1 MIGLLMGTCIAF
13 FVVLEDLGA
22 NLFLVLTGYPSTL
35 GQRAL
40 LLLTITSV
48 VVLPLCLEKEVSDSA
63 WQSLISVI
71 FYMLLMIVLLVYC
84 LNSVLSGELVL
95 DNVSLWQWSGIATCL
110 PIFATSFCCHPLVL
124 PMYFNLRGQSVERM
138 NIACKQATITTFTFY
153 TLIGLCGYLPL
164 TEAVPGDILA
174 ALPPSFVTHGIRAI
188 FLISLTSSF
197 PLIILPCRQAIN
209 TLLFEQQK
217 EDGTFSV
224 SGDMPL
230 HQHVTATV
238 LIVYCTMTVGVLVPD
253 VETVLGIMGTTMG
266 SVICFICP
274 SAIHA
279 KLRKDTF
286 TGRILLGVG
295 IILLLIRASSISD
308 LNAGDF
314 HLQPVRKSIVLDESG
329 NAKPTYRRK
338 GPAPPIGPVLP
349 ELTTNGGDT
358 QLKRTG
364 RGLTYRPR
372 DKEGTSSVI
381 NKKTA
386 STKEAVLLPEVG
398 LSPTPSKEETL
409 KELKEMERTKAF
421 MSLSEIGPTVT
432 TPKPPT
438 GREHTEKWHPNVTGS
453 ADTLERKLGNHRLKF
468 K

>member
-1 MIGLLMGTCIAF
+1 MYVKELHLTITVVNSFIGVSLLTLPFCFQQCGIILGSLLLICCSWLAYSSSLMLIEAAIVAKRKTYFGLAQISYGIPGKLVVEICMIGLLMGTCIAF

-174 ALPPSFVTHGIRAI
+174 ALPPSFVTHERRWHLLSKWRYAP
-188 FLISLTSSF
+188 SSACNSNSVDSV
-197 PLIILPCRQAIN
+197 LHHDRGCLGTRCGDCARN
-209 TLLFEQQK
+209 NGNHHGECHLLYL
-217 EDGTFSV
+217 SV
-224 SGDMPL
+224 CNSRKTTERYFHRKNPSG
-230 HQHVTATV
+230 
-238 LIVYCTMTVGVLVPD
+238 
-253 VETVLGIMGTTMG
+253 
-266 SVICFICP
+266 
-274 SAIHA
+274 
-279 KLRKDTF
+279 
-286 TGRILLGVG
+286 
-295 IILLLIRASSISD
+295 
-308 LNAGDF
+308 
-314 HLQPVRKSIVLDESG
+314 SG
-329 NAKPTYRRK
+329 NHP
-338 GPAPPIGPVLP
+338 PAYPCIEYL
-349 ELTTNGGDT
+349 
-358 QLKRTG
+358 
-364 RGLTYRPR
+364 
-372 DKEGTSSVI
+372 
-381 NKKTA
+381 
-386 STKEAVLLPEVG
+386 
-398 LSPTPSKEETL
+398 
-409 KELKEMERTKAF
+409 
-421 MSLSEIGPTVT
+421 
-432 TPKPPT
+432 
-438 GREHTEKWHPNVTGS
+438 
-453 ADTLERKLGNHRLKF
+453 
-468 K
+468 